1 MIRKSEKRHKLKE
14 RVRRWV
20 GHSEHLDTHKSIVD
34 AAILETFFHIYNELE
49 TGASIH
55 DIGIELGVM
64 PLP

>member
-1 MIRKSEKRHKLKE
+1 MIRKSEKRDRLKNK
-14 RVRRWV
+14 VRAWV
-20 GHSEHLDTHKSIVD
+20 GHSEHIDLHKSIVD